1 MNQLVVFF
9 IIAGEINNINLTI
22 TDLSDSFKKRGAE

>member
-9 IIAGEINNINLTI
+9 IAGEINNINLTI